1 MGWRYRKSI
10 NLGGG
15 FRINLSKSGIGYSW
29 GFPGYRHTYKAN
41 GSQRKTYSI
50 PGTGISYVEESGGR
64 SNKYRN
70 NSNENLKYNQNT
82 KLITGDTEYYQNLNI
97 SKMGKDDE
105 ILRQI
110 SKLRTIDIVANICLI
125 SIYLIPI
132 GIILKLLIAYKWN
145 IDLTYEMDDINKKK
159 FEHLNNFLIEIS
171 KNNKIWQIGSST
183 RVYNTKYN
191 AGAGNNI
198 TRHKVN
204 ILKKMPWYISHNI
217 DVYCLNLTGE
227 KIYFT
232 PDRMLIFKKFGG
244 VGSRKYNDMVAN
256 FSYTNFV
263 ETEFV
268 PRDAEIIR
276 YTWRYVNKSGGPDK
290 RFNNNRQIPVCKY
303 GELSLETSDGI
314 NILLECS
321 NHKLMQGIQD
331 RFMDFMKCHNKIIS
345 MIPDITQD
353 LNDICEEHSEV
364 IEENFDVQDKW
375 NVYNNEFES
384 EPKKIINEN
393 KQEPVIVEQTSP
405 KEFEEKN
412 NKNHTKEKNQPNN
425 KNNNLKKMKNII
437 SVICNILSYIWVFV
451 SFVVI
456 IACIADKMY
465 FAMVLWLTNA
475 IIFIPKVR
483 KKIVEKF
490 PGFSKYIIPLRIVLI
505 IVSFIVLGLTVPN
518 SFEGT
523 WVSENNSVIIIRKGS
538 FEIKMNN
545 ETYTGTYKYN
555 SVESSNSNI
564 IHYEII
570 VEYPNKDDSTQDVF
584 RYYSDDV
591 EKYICIYENDKCTEY
606 FKIKED

>member
-70 NSNENLKYNQNT
+70 NSNENLNYNQNT

-105 ILRQI
+105 ILKQI

-132 GIILKLLIAYKWN
+132 GIILKLLIAYKWK

-171 KNNKIWQIGSST
+171 KNNKIWQVGSST
-183 RVYNTKYN
+183 MVYNTKYN

-198 TRHKVN
+198 TRHKVS

-232 PDRMLIFKKFGG
+232 PDRMLIFKKLGG

-268 PRDAEIIR
+268 PRDTEIIR

-331 RFMDFMKCHNKIIS
+331 KFMDFMKCHNKIIS
-345 MIPDITQD
+345 MTPDTTQD
-353 LNDICEEHSEV
+353 LDDIYEEQLEV
-364 IEENFDVQDKW
+364 IEEKSDAQDKW
-375 NVYNNEFES
+375 NVYNNDFETESKENIYERKQTPVVIEPTRTNGS
-384 EPKKIINEN
+384 EDDGKKNLPQEN
-393 KQEPVIVEQTSP
+393 NTQ
-405 KEFEEKN
+405 
-412 NKNHTKEKNQPNN
+412 
-425 KNNNLKKMKNII
+425 NNNLSQVKKVLKI
-437 SVICNILSYIWVFV
+437 ICNILSYIWVFI
-451 SFVVI
+451 SSIVV
-456 IACIADKMY
+456 IACISDKM
-465 FAMVLWLTNA
+465 FLAMILWLSVA
-475 IIFIPKVR
+475 IIFIPKV
-483 KKIVEKF
+483 KEKINEKNQDL
-490 PGFSKYIIPLRIVLI
+490 SKNIILVRMVLI
-505 IVSFIVLGLTVPN
+505 IIAFIVLGLTIPN
-518 SFEGT
+518 PFEGT
-523 WVSENNSVIIIRKGS
+523 WKSENNSIIIISKDS
-538 FEIKMNN
+538 IEMIFND
-545 ETYTGTYKYN
+545 ETYEGTYKYN
-555 SVESSNSNI
+555 SLEQSSSNI
-564 IHYEII
+564 IHYEIN
-570 VEYPNKDDSTQDVF
+570 VEYTNKANLNQNILH
-584 RYYSDDV
+584 YYSDDK
-591 EKYICIYENDKCTEY
+591 EKYICIYDNNQCIEY
-606 FKIKED
+606 FKFQES